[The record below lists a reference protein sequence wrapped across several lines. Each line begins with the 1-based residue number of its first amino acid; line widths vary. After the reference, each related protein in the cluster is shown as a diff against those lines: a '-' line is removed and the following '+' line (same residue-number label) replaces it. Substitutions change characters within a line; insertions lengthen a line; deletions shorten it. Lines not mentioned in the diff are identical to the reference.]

1 MNAGAFTIPE
11 SHASLTDSRPIL
23 KVIVDVSE
31 PLGYLTS
38 ELLSLNQEVG
48 ALLPD
53 TTINYI
59 ANSLIQEAVSPHRMS
74 SNGQLKNFFHS
85 GIHEQV
91 GDILT
96 KVKGIIQTDLAHNE
110 RATEK
115 LIGQSI
121 YPCADLTGIGYRNN
135 GIAVVRYRV
144 GADPLDNLSD
154 DPYAGMDAYERAFNE
169 EEDQLAA
176 DDIVHID

>member
-11 SHASLTDSRPIL
+11 SHAQLIDDRPLI

-31 PLGYLTS
+31 PLSYLTS
-38 ELLSLNQEVG
+38 ELVSLNDAG

-59 ANSLIQEAVSPHRMS
+59 ANSLFQDAVSPHRMGNTS
-74 SNGQLKNFFHS
+74 QLKSFFHS
-85 GIHEQV
+85 TIHGRVEE
-91 GDILT
+91 ILDR
-96 KVKGIIQTDLAHNE
+96 VKDIIQTDLARNE
-110 RATEK
+110 QATEK
-115 LIGQSI
+115 LLGQSI
-121 YPCADLTGIGYRNN
+121 YPCEDMTGIGYRNN
-135 GIAVVRYRV
+135 GIAVVRYRL
-144 GADPLDNLSD
+144 GANPMDNVSD

-176 DDIVHID
+176 EDIVHID

>member
-11 SHASLTDSRPIL
+11 SHAELTDSRPL
-23 KVIVDVSE
+23 VKVIVDVSE
-31 PLGYLTS
+31 PLSYLTS
-38 ELLSLNQEVG
+38 ELLSLSSEVG

-59 ANSLIQEAVSPHRMS
+59 ANSLIQEAVSPHRMP

-85 GIHEQV
+85 GIHTQV
-91 GDILT
+91 EEVLG
-96 KVKGIIQTDLAHNE
+96 KVKGIIQTDLAHSE

-115 LIGQSI
+115 EMGQSI
-121 YPCADLTGIGYRNN
+121 YPCSDLTGIGYRNN
-135 GIAVVRYRV
+135 GLAVVRYRV
-144 GADPLDNLSD
+144 GADPMDNIND
-154 DPYAGMDAYERAFNE
+154 DPYADMDEFERAFNE